1 MILLYDIIWDFIKR
15 VDVDREYDYI
25 IYDYIYLVNIVPFAV
40 CSKHNETADSRLRIL
55 EDSRLR

>member
-1 MILLYDIIWDFIKR
+1 MILLYDIIRDFIKR

-40 CSKHNETADSRLRIL
+40 CSAPFL
-55 EDSRLR
+55 